1 MTGDNEKDENF
12 GWLYDR
18 AQQPLSEANN
28 NQNTDPLPVG
38 DWQEHLPRRHRLAKV
53 AVSLAGLTLISA
65 IGVKG
70 YEYLENEHQSN
81 LPEPSSSGLPTSPSA
96 EPTSTPSAERPTQ
109 AECITKLPLALKLG
123 QKLMISATAATIAE
137 SSDFVAKNNVGGV
150 ILMKPVPSSAAVKMF
165 VDNQALP
172 PLVATDQE
180 GGIVQ
185 RYTSEGPLPAAS
197 DVPGMDLAELGRRI
211 RQDDIYLRNQGVNM
225 NLAPVVDVA
234 PAGGTSVRGSRIFSS
249 DPAVVARD
257 ALVYVRAGLQTGVL
271 PTLKHYPGLGSAS
284 HNTDFGTATT
294 PDFAQMQRRDLIP
307 YEKFAGTKAAVMV
320 GNQIVPGLTDG
331 LPASLSRAAITD
343 ELRGNLGY
351 QNNIVIT
358 DSLSAA
364 AITTRY
370 SITEAAVRAWE
381 AGVDIALFV
390 SPQPGMSIREQ
401 AQQIIRAAKAAVR
414 NGQLDVTDINASTGR
429 IFALPQKH
437 VDACDITNIHT
448 EE

>member
-28 NQNTDPLPVG
+28 NDPLRVG
-38 DWQEHLPRRHRLAKV
+38 DWQEHVPRRHRLAKV

-70 YEYLENEHQSN
+70 YEYLDNEYQPN
-81 LPEPSSSGLPTSPSA
+81 VPEPSSSGLPTSPSA

-123 QKLMISATAATIAE
+123 QKLMISATAGTIAE
-137 SSDFVAKNNVGGV
+137 SSDFVAKNNIGNV

-165 VDNQALP
+165 VGNQALP

-180 GGIVQ
+180 GGTVQ
-185 RYTSEGPLPAAS
+185 RYTSEGLLPAAS
-197 DVPGMDLAELGRRI
+197 DVPGMNLAELGRHI
-211 RQDDIYLRNQGVNM
+211 KQDDLYLRSQGVNM

-234 PAGGTSVRGSRIFSS
+234 PVTGTSVLGSRIFSS
-249 DPAVVARD
+249 DPTVVARD
-257 ALVYVRAGLQTGVL
+257 ALIYVRAGLQTGVL

-284 HNTDFGTATT
+284 HNTDFSSATT
-294 PDFAQMQRRDLIP
+294 HDFVQLQQRDLIP
-307 YEKFAGTKAAVMV
+307 YEKFAGTQAAVMV

-331 LPASLSRAAITD
+331 LPASLSRAAIAD
-343 ELRGNLGY
+343 ELRTNLGY

-364 AITTRY
+364 AITSRY
-370 SITEAAVRAWE
+370 SIAEAAVRAWE

-390 SPQPGMSIREQ
+390 SPQPGLSIREQ
-401 AQQIIRAAKAAVR
+401 TKRIIRAAKDAVR
-414 NGQLDVTDINASTGR
+414 NGQLDVTDINASVGR
-429 IFALPQKH
+429 IFSLPQKH
-437 VDACDITNIHT
+437 VNACNIPDIHN